1 MTFYDQTPIKIP
13 APLVDANLLQLQ
25 EDYLT
30 LARQY
35 AELQMMFHCVKSAP
49 GEMRQTLRYYG
60 GKWKIADW
68 VVSHIPKHDVYLEP
82 CFGSGG
88 VFFTKNPSQVEV
100 ISDLS
105 GDVVHFFK
113 MLRDVPD
120 ELVRAIVL
128 TPYAESEYLVSR
140 DPASTTDIER
150 ARRFYACLEL
160 GRGGTGHHNGGYR
173 RDRKKTRNVSVTT
186 EFQAVHHI
194 YQAAARLKNAQLD
207 QADLFK
213 QIARYDDPATCVY
226 IDPPYVYDTR
236 GAGKPIYKHEMTDS
250 DHEHMAEVLHQS
262 KSMFML
268 SGYPSKLYDRLYG
281 DWTCLMRKTQDVN
294 AKTQT
299 ECLWLSP
306 NAVKAQLQPKLFA

>member
-1 MTFYDQTPIKIP
+1 MTLYDEHTGIP
-13 APLVDANLLQLQ
+13 APLVDVDATVSRDEYLQ
-25 EDYLT
+25 

-60 GKWKIADW
+60 GKWKIGDW
-68 VVSHIPKHDVYLEP
+68 VASHIPKRHDVYLET

-88 VFFTKNPSQVEV
+88 VFFSKDPSQVEV

-105 GDVVHFFK
+105 GNVVHFFK
-113 MLRDVPD
+113 TLRDRAD

-128 TPYAESEYLVSR
+128 TPYAESEYLASR
-140 DPASTTDIER
+140 TLASTDDIER

-194 YQAAARLKNAQLD
+194 YMAAARLKNAQLD
-207 QADLFK
+207 QADMFK

-226 IDPPYVYDTR
+226 IDPPYVYETR
-236 GAGKPIYKHEMTDS
+236 GAGKPIYEHEMTDD
-250 DHEHMAEVLHQS
+250 DHRHIAEVLHQS

-268 SGYPSKLYDRLYG
+268 SGYPSKLYDELYA
-281 DWTCLMRKTQDVN
+281 DWTCVTRKTQDVN
-294 AKTQT
+294 AKAQT

-306 NAVKAQLQPKLFA
+306 NTVKAQLQRKMFA

>member
-1 MTFYDQTPIKIP
+1 MTFYDERATEIP
-13 APLVDANLLQLQ
+13 APLVDATVSRD
-25 EDYLT
+25 DYLQ

-35 AELQMMFHCVKSAP
+35 AELQMLYHCVKSAP

-68 VVSHIPKHDVYLEP
+68 VVSYLPIHEQYLET

-88 VFFTKNPSQVEV
+88 VFFNKVPSQVEV

-105 GDVVHFFK
+105 GNVVHFFK
-113 MLRDVPD
+113 TLRDRAD

-128 TPYAESEYLVSR
+128 TPYAESEYLASR
-140 DPASTTDIER
+140 TLASTDDIER

-194 YQAAARLKNAQLD
+194 YMAAARLKNAQLD
-207 QADLFK
+207 QADMFK
-213 QIARYDDPATCVY
+213 QIARYDDPSTCVY

-236 GAGKPIYKHEMTDS
+236 GAGKPIYEHEMSDS
-250 DHEHMAEVLHQS
+250 EHERMAELLHDS
-262 KSMFML
+262 KSMFVL
-268 SGYPSKLYDRLYG
+268 SGYPSKLYDRLFA
-281 DWTCLMRKTQDVN
+281 DWTCVTRKTRDVN
-294 AKTQT
+294 ANTQM

-306 NAVKAQLQPKLFA
+306 NAVKAQRQPKMFA

>member
-1 MTFYDQTPIKIP
+1 MTFYDPFPMTQALPP
-13 APLVDANLLQLQ
+13 MAAPVPPDEYLQ
-25 EDYLT
+25 

-49 GEMRQTLRYYG
+49 GKMRQILRFYG
-60 GKWKIADW
+60 GKWKVGEW
-68 VVSHIPKHDVYLEP
+68 VASHIPMHDVYLEP

-88 VFFTKNPSQVEV
+88 VFFTKDPSQVEV

-113 MLRDVPD
+113 MLRDRAD

-140 DPASTTDIER
+140 NPASTSDIER

-160 GRGGTGHHNGGYR
+160 GRGGAGHHNGGYR

-194 YQAAARLKNAQLD
+194 YMAAARLKNAQLD
-207 QADLFK
+207 QADMFK
-213 QIARYDDPATCVY
+213 MIARYDDSATCVY
-226 IDPPYVYDTR
+226 IDPPYVYNTR
-236 GAGKPIYKHEMTDS
+236 GAGKPIYEHEMTDS
-250 DHEHMAEVLHQS
+250 DHERLAELLHDS

-268 SGYPSKLYDRLYG
+268 SGYPSKLYDRLYA
-281 DWTCLMRKTQDVN
+281 DWTCLTRKTQDVN

-306 NAVKAQLQPKLFA
+306 NAVKAQRQPKMFA